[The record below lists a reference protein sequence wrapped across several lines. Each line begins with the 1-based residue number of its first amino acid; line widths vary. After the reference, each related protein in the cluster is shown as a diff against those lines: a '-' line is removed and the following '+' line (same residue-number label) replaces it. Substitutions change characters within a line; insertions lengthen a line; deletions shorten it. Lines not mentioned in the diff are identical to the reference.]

1 MRPSGDRVRF
11 RNRRSSAPD
20 RLRHA
25 VEHGG
30 GKRHQAA
37 DLSWISPCS
46 ATRTA
51 SANSAAVKRGS
62 RPSRATTRSRNTP
75 RFSAGTLSAAVMTA
89 ASWLSLR
96 ASIGG
101 RITRKPC
108 RVMISCLR
116 LLSTQNALEAQIAK
130 PSAARS
136 QRLCFRPP
144 RSAFLGSN
152 RGCRTDSEVWCSQ
165 RNCSTITSER
175 MNIAV
180 PRKGPLPRPGGHPQH
195 SGL

>member
-1 MRPSGDRVRF
+1 MRPGGDRVRF

-25 VEHGG
+25 QRKVDQGG

-116 LLSTQNALEAQIAK
+116 LLSTQNAFDAQTAK

-136 QRLCFRPP
+136 QRLCLRPP

-152 RGCRTDSEVWCSQ
+152 RGCRTDSEVVRPASA
-165 RNCSTITSER
+165 THGPT
-175 MNIAV
+175 
-180 PRKGPLPRPGGHPQH
+180 KGKRVFPATAFYGDEM
-195 SGL
+195 